1 MGNAWTIMQSCL
13 ALGSLSV
20 VEGKYMIRNK
30 RICDQILVTQ
40 MMIQC

>member
-1 MGNAWTIMQSCL
+1 MQSYL
-13 ALGSLSV
+13 AYGSLSV
-20 VEGKYMIRNK
+20 VTGKYMIWNK